1 MRRATT
7 IKFTRRRDEILNVAS
22 ELINIGGARGMTLTA
37 VAKELELDTSSVT
50 YYFPKKDHLVA
61 ACVERSHV
69 WLHDLAKSAAEGSD
83 TRARVRAL
91 LAGHFALHE
100 RQRGGAARLAI
111 VSDVHSLDPDL
122 RAPLTARFREIVQI
136 VRGYFSF
143 GASEAARLQA
153 AMSAIALLSVVFW
166 ISAWIDRYL
175 TSDFERIRER
185 MLALLENGLA
195 AKPWASDITLLEDAE
210 PQDAQARF
218 LHAATNQINLHG
230 YRGASVANIAA
241 ELGVSIGSFY
251 HHLDNKDDLVLA
263 CFRRS
268 FDLIETAQAR
278 AGEMGGSH
286 GDRIGRMIDMLI
298 ALQFRG
304 TSPLLR
310 ISAYQALPPD
320 VRQSMLAHTGRVT
333 RHISGLA
340 ADGMADGSVRAT
352 DPPVAGQ
359 TVMAMLDGAAELR
372 AWAAKRPLEK
382 AVQEYSRTIRNGV
395 F

>member
-1 MRRATT
+1 
-7 IKFTRRRDEILNVAS
+7 
-22 ELINIGGARGMTLTA
+22 
-37 VAKELELDTSSVT
+37 
-50 YYFPKKDHLVA
+50 
-61 ACVERSHV
+61 V
-69 WLHDLAKSAAEGSD
+69 WLHELAKAAADESD
-83 TRARVRAL
+83 TRMRVRAL

-111 VSDVHSLDPDL
+111 VSDVHSLEPDV
-122 RAPLTARFREIVQI
+122 RAPLTARFREIVHI
-136 VRGYFSF
+136 VRGFFSF
-143 GASEAARLQA
+143 GDSEAGRLQA
-153 AMSAIALLSVVFW
+153 AMSAVALLSVVFW

-175 TSDFERIRER
+175 VSDFERIRER
-185 MLALLENGLA
+185 MLALLEHGLA
-195 AKPWASDITLLEDAE
+195 AKTWASDITLLEDLE
-210 PQDAQARF
+210 PQDPQTRF

-268 FDLIETAQAR
+268 FDLFETAQAR
-278 AGEMGGSH
+278 AGELGGSC
-286 GDRIGRMIDMLI
+286 GDRVGRMADMLI

-304 TSPLLR
+304 ASPLLR

-320 VRQSMLAHTGRVT
+320 VRARMLAHTGRVT

-352 DPPVAGQ
+352 DPSVAGQ
-359 TVMAMLDGAAELR
+359 MVMAMLDGAAELR
-372 AWAAKRPLEK
+372 AWAAKRPLDK
-382 AVQEYSRTIRNGV
+382 AVNAYSQNIRSGIL
-395 F
+395 